1 MEMGGSLFERAGFF
15 NLARTMVSVL
25 HKELECKVQKLKY
38 KKLVVIHLK
47 INSPLVNKPSRISPH
62 KVLQSWMINTVYHL
76 VAKNN

>member
-1 MEMGGSLFERAGFF
+1 METGGRLFERGGFF

-47 INSPLVNKPSRISPH
+47 INSQLVNKPSRISPH
-62 KVLQSWMINTVYHL
+62 KVLQS
-76 VAKNN
+76 